1 MRRLIRAFASCL
13 NILWLLSYWPNI
25 IQFLSLKEDCTGLS
39 ESTFVKMPHCWKSH
53 VTAQILYFCKINF
66 ILQTV
71 KIWMKWASTRENLS
85 SRFPKW
91 SYPNQPAQLQRLP
104 RNWNFAS
111 IISLYMILS
120 NKQITKALIRL
131 WSVTSLFANHRRQ
144 VFSHRGPNGT
154 YSFKDFWSSNGS
166 FSLRFDKIK
175 I

>member
-1 MRRLIRAFASCL
+1 MCDKQRLRPACAYAQTDQSLWQLLKYSLTFKLLTEHHSVPKLKRR
-13 NILWLLSYWPNI
+13 
-25 IQFLSLKEDCTGLS
+25 CTGLS

-104 RNWNFAS
+104 RKLKFRK
-111 IISLYMILS
+111 Y
-120 NKQITKALIRL
+120 
-131 WSVTSLFANHRRQ
+131 H
-144 VFSHRGPNGT
+144 
-154 YSFKDFWSSNGS
+154 
-166 FSLRFDKIK
+166 
-175 I
+175 

>member
-1 MRRLIRAFASCL
+1 M
-13 NILWLLSYWPNI
+13 
-25 IQFLSLKEDCTGLS
+25 S

-71 KIWMKWASTRENLS
+71 KIWMKWASTRETLS
-85 SRFPKW
+85 SGFLKW

-104 RNWNFAS
+104 KKIEIS
-111 IISLYMILS
+111 LVSSLYMILS
-120 NKQITKALIRL
+120 NKPITKALIRL
-131 WSVTSLFANHRRQ
+131 WSAPLLFANHQRQ

-154 YSFKDFWSSNGS
+154 YSFRDFWSSNGS
-166 FSLRFDKIK
+166 FSLGFDKIK